1 MPDNNLHELNEYQI
15 ACERL
20 NQTRMPFA
28 YTLLLH
34 KIAYIFRFTIPST
47 FYTIQFY
54 RYFGVVKIHS

>member
-47 FYTIQFY
+47 FYTIQFTDIL
-54 RYFGVVKIHS
+54 GW